1 MNEISSYNQQLP
13 DTLEDLSRFVLIN
26 EERIQALKAEI
37 RAIKKVSLAKE
48 VYEQK
53 LAEAQEIGQITVEAA
68 QKMGELLLQIQK
80 QSGNQY
86 TNASSSN
93 VEKAKTKTEITS
105 EMGMSKD
112 QVSQYQQM
120 AQNPEAVQAAIQKAI
135 ENGDVVSRSQVMK
148 EIRSAKEELQEQLK
162 EKERKI
168 KELENRPPQI
178 KEVVREVAPSDYR
191 EVKSKA
197 KAYDAESK
205 HYEEKLKKAYDEKNK
220 LQDEIKEMQQMM
232 NESHMHTDIKVDAL
246 YFCHQCKAFLQ
257 DVAGYVWITDKLEE
271 LSDVDR
277 KGYIQGAIAVRD
289 WATVLLQNIE
299 RNEEYGKP
307 ELQRIIEERT
317 IN

>member
-1 MNEISSYNQQLP
+1 MNELSNYNQQLP
-13 DTLEDLSRFVLIN
+13 ETLEDLSKFVLIN
-26 EERIQALKAEI
+26 EERIQALRAEI

-53 LAEAQEIGQITVEAA
+53 LAEAQEIGQVTVEAA

-93 VEKAKTKTEITS
+93 IEKAKTKTEITS

-148 EIRSAKEELQEQLK
+148 EIRSIKEQLL

-168 KELENRPPQI
+168 SELENREPQI
-178 KEVVREVAPSDYR
+178 KEVIREKQVVPPDYEEWKR
-191 EVKSKA
+191 KA
-197 KAYDAESK
+197 QIAQNDFRSMQKAYEEMAEKWKTS
-205 HYEEKLKKAYDEKNK
+205 EREKASIKEAWTKEKNDP
-220 LQDEIKEMQQMM
+220 QAQMKQ
-232 NESHMHTDIKVDAL
+232 SAL
-246 YFCHQCKAFLQ
+246 FFC
-257 DVAGYVWITDKLEE
+257 AGIANFIERYG
-271 LSDVDR
+271 
-277 KGYIQGAIAVRD
+277 GYIWLTEHINELPETEKKGFLSGINALDAWVRQIKNNMGEY
-289 WATVLLQNIE
+289 A
-299 RNEEYGKP
+299 NE
-307 ELQRIIEERT
+307 
-317 IN
+317 